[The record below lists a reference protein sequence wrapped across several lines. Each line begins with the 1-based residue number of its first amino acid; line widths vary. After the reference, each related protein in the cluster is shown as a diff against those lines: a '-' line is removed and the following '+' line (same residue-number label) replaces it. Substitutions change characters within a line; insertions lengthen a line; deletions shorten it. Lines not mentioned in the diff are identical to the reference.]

1 MRNWNDKAWLDE
13 TVINRSQLMQSELS
27 LRQRMHRWWSGA
39 LAVCAL
45 MMAALLSAC
54 ASGPEL
60 VNHAFGFDAV
70 TDSPNYEVIAYKY
83 GQGSFHTT
91 SSNSAIRQFG
101 QSPQATGINGPM
113 PLGDSLY
120 VKWRNK
126 QTEQVFEKTVDL
138 KPLLPKD
145 MTHQRIHFVVAE
157 GDVFV
162 YLVDL
167 VPRSKD
173 WSIV

>member
-1 MRNWNDKAWLDE
+1 ML
-13 TVINRSQLMQSELS
+13 T
-27 LRQRMHRWWSGA
+27 
-39 LAVCAL
+39 
-45 MMAALLSAC
+45 AC

-70 TDSPNYEVIAYKY
+70 TESPNYEVMAYRY
-83 GQGSFHTT
+83 GQGVFHTT

-101 QSPQATGINGPM
+101 RSPQATGINGPM

-126 QTEQVFEKTVDL
+126 TTEQVFEKTVDL
-138 KPLLPKD
+138 KPLLPRD

-157 GDVFV
+157 GEVFV
-162 YLVDL
+162 YLIDPI
-167 VPRSKD
+167 PRPKD
-173 WSIV
+173 WPVVGPSKFQYEKVRQIHP